1 LGPFVRGFVFF
12 APLPV
17 LERVP
22 IGVVFVSG
30 GLLASRL
37 LRFARRGLFVRASFV
52 TRLLLPPL
60 LALVGSTRRFA
71 LGRFRASGRLLV
83 GRFGFRLSH
92 AAERGLEVEVGPEI
106 VLGGGRRRP
115 RALRTGRASRTTLG
129 PSRFVPLRSRGFF
142 LLGSGPRGLCGRW
155 SGSLRLGGR
164 RSRLVEQ
171 QILGRNLGVGRRAG
185 SQVDSEQIFGQG
197 LPRIFLAARA
207 GAQWIGVHKA
217 LITIVKRTRGQS
229 LRRKAA
235 KTAAQ
240 GKH

>member
-1 LGPFVRGFVFF
+1 
-12 APLPV
+12 LPV

-22 IGVVFVSG
+22 IRVVFVSR

-52 TRLLLPPL
+52 TWLLLPPL
-60 LALVGSTRRFA
+60 LALAASTRRFA
-71 LGRFRASGRLLV
+71 LGRFRVSDRLLA
-83 GRFGFRLSH
+83 GRFGFRLSR
-92 AAERGLEVEVGPEI
+92 ATERGLEVEVGAEI
-106 VLGGGRRRP
+106 VLGRERRRLC
-115 RALRTGRASRTTLG
+115 ALPTGRASRATLG
-129 PSRFVPLRSRGFF
+129 PSRFVPLRSRGF
-142 LLGSGPRGLCGRW
+142 LSLGSGPRGFSGRW
-155 SGSLRLGGR
+155 RGSLRLGGR

-171 QILGRNLGVGRRAG
+171 QVLGRDLGVGRRAG
-185 SQVDSEQIFGQG
+185 TQVYAEEVFGQG
-197 LPRIFLAARA
+197 FPRIFLAARA

-235 KTAAQ
+235 KTTAQ